1 MTRCATRGT
10 WHRRKTV
17 SLFAASNE
25 PPYGISMPGAGAV
38 HHINR
43 RHQVREGLNISA
55 GDARW
60 FSQFFAGDKKDH
72 FLQTF
77 GFI

>member
-1 MTRCATRGT
+1 
-10 WHRRKTV
+10 
-17 SLFAASNE
+17 
-25 PPYGISMPGAGAV
+25 MPGAGAV